1 MPSLKTFAST
11 AEKYQ
16 KLTLSNFNYQKAR
29 DKNVLKKKG
38 IL

>member
-16 KLTLSNFNYQKAR
+16 KLTLSNFNCQKAR
-29 DKNVLKKKG
+29 DKNVLKKR